1 MEEIKE
7 TVAAEV
13 AEEKTYTEKE
23 LQSFVDRRV
32 TEALKTARTKFES
45 EKKEAER
52 LASMSAEERFQ
63 EELSK
68 REKALE
74 ERERQVAL
82 LENRNAASKIL
93 ADKGISISLVDLVIA
108 DSAEDMKARIDTLEK
123 EFNASVQKEIERRLA
138 GSTPA
143 KVTTKEG
150 MTKEEFNKLSLAKQQ
165 QLFKSNPDLYK
176 ALTQCFFYWENLQ
189 KEGYINGTTYTL

>member
-1 MEEIKE
+1 MEEVKD

-13 AEEKTYTEKE
+13 AEEKAYSEKE
-23 LQSFVDRRV
+23 LQSLVDRRV

-63 EELSK
+63 EELSQ

-82 LENRNAASKIL
+82 LENKNAASKIL
-93 ADKGISISLVDLVIA
+93 SEKGLSIALVDLVIA
-108 DSAEDMKARIDTLEK
+108 DSAEDMKSRIDVLEK
-123 EFNASVQKEIERRLA
+123 EFNASIQKEIERRLA

-150 MTKEEFNKLSLAKQQ
+150 MTKDDFRKMSLAQQQ
-165 QLFKSNPDLYK
+165 QLYNSNPELYK
-176 ALTQCFFYWENLQ
+176 
-189 KEGYINGTTYTL
+189 TLS

>member
-7 TVAAEV
+7 TTAAEV

-68 REKALE
+68 REEALA

-93 ADKGISISLVDLVIA
+93 ADKGISIALVDLVIA

-176 ALTQCFFYWENLQ
+176 ALTQCFFYWEILQ
-189 KEGYINGTTYTL
+189 KEG